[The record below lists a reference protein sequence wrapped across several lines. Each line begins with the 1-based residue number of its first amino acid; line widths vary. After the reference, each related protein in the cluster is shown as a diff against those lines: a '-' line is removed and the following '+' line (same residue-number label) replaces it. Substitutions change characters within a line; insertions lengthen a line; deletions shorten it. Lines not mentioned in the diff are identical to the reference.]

1 MKTHLLSILIGIMSQ
16 AHRSVEKPSVL
27 SLILLRGDNNKHTHL
42 FVEFEE
48 FDRANEEKHAKVE
61 YHSSKNKTDT
71 L

>member
-1 MKTHLLSILIGIMSQ
+1 MKISH
-16 AHRSVEKPSVL
+16 VEKPSVL

-61 YHSSKNKTDT
+61 YHSSKIKQIHYNT
-71 L
+71 

>member
-1 MKTHLLSILIGIMSQ
+1 MKISH
-16 AHRSVEKPSVL
+16 VEKPSVL

-48 FDRANEEKHAKVE
+48 FDRAVKSYAKVE